1 MSCNLRLLNVMF
13 KGNHF
18 EVKKT
23 KKTLNRVMQYK
34 LASLH
39 AQLPVV
45 VYTNKQT
52 KDTYILLYRS
62 N

>member
-1 MSCNLRLLNVMF
+1 MF

-45 VYTNKQT
+45 VYTNKQ
-52 KDTYILLYRS
+52 KIHTYYYIDQTNYP
-62 N
+62 